1 MVCFQYA
8 FIIVVILLLE
18 LGGGIAGYVLRDD
31 IEDAVRKNMEDLM
44 PKYISN
50 NNTKNVFDKMQEEV
64 STIYEC
70 LL

>member
-1 MVCFQYA
+1 M
-8 FIIVVILLLE
+8 VILLLE